1 MEKILTPEQITELRT
16 KHRAERDRRVAD
28 RIKAVLLYD
37 MGWSYGSIAQ
47 ALLLS
52 DEAIK
57 KHIKDFVEA
66 QKLKP
71 TNGGSQSKL
80 TDAQKAELKEHID
93 CNGYTEAR
101 MIKQYIEA
109 KYLIKYTVNGTI
121 KLLHQ
126 LGFVYKKP
134 KLVPGKLDRA
144 KQEEFISLY
153 NELKANL
160 KASEAIYFM
169 DSVHPQYQARSK
181 YGWGY

>member
-37 MGWSYGSIAQ
+37 MGWSYGNIAQ

-101 MIKQYIEA
+101 MIKQHIEA